1 MNFLILVYLWA
12 VGLIANDWQA
22 EKTPPDGEEQGLQ
35 SQMEVGALQYLI
47 WHEMQ
52 LTWSAWDALQSVNML
67 IMY

>member
-1 MNFLILVYLWA
+1 M
-12 VGLIANDWQA
+12 GLIANDWQA

-52 LTWSAWDALQSVNML
+52 LT
-67 IMY
+67 